1 MWLEVFEIVS
11 PTDDFETVKNEITL
25 LAAEISKT
33 SSKSQATPWG
43 WTFDIWKLFMFFIH
57 VIIQN

>member
-33 SSKSQATPWG
+33 SSKSQATP
-43 WTFDIWKLFMFFIH
+43 
-57 VIIQN
+57 